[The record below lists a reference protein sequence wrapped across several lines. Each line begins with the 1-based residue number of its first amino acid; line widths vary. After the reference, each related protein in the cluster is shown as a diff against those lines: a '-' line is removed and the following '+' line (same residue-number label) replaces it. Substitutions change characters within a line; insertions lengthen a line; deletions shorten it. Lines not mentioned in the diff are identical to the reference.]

1 MGCRNI
7 NISVALTYQLLR
19 LIGLSLVWRCLS
31 RGVVCTFNHLLRRY
45 GRYGAV
51 AALGARPQGLT
62 ERRSLRTQIFSSLS
76 RSEWV
81 TGKKKV
87 SPQFAQCFILIRF
100 CIPFWRHLLKVL
112 SSKVVTTNQAMTL
125 PWLLEVKDKDKC
137 LEKRGEMERECAW
150 MKNSHVA
157 GWSDSHP
164 PFSRGWKIK
173 INPGKSEPP
182 ESKAEQTSLYH
193 LIKSVNLAKVQ
204 AL

>member
-1 MGCRNI
+1 MYVVAPRVALKKAAGTGYTVLSKWPFSHSSMERSLRYVCRNTTRWMGCRNI

-31 RGVVCTFNHLLRRY
+31 RGVVCTFNHLLR
-45 GRYGAV
+45 RYGAV

-112 SSKVVTTNQAMTL
+112 SSKVVTTNQAMTA
-125 PWLLEVKDKDKC
+125 WRKGQGQVSTEKGRDGKGMC
-137 LEKRGEMERECAW
+137 LNEEL
-150 MKNSHVA
+150 
-157 GWSDSHP
+157 
-164 PFSRGWKIK
+164 SRRCLKW
-173 INPGKSEPP
+173 
-182 ESKAEQTSLYH
+182 
-193 LIKSVNLAKVQ
+193 
-204 AL
+204 